1 MRRFALLLLAALAPA
16 LLLGAC
22 GSQEDAP
29 RAPARQATALP
40 GEGGRLVGGGTD
52 AFLAQVREL
61 RGTPIVVN
69 QWASWCGPC
78 KFEFPFFR
86 RLARKYDGRVAFLG
100 VNSQDN
106 RGDAARFL
114 RQNPVPF
121 PSFFD
126 PDVKIAREFKGGL
139 AWPTT
144 AFFDRRGMVV
154 QTHAGAYPSQ
164 AKLEEDIK
172 QFALGR

>member
-1 MRRFALLLLAALAPA
+1 MMRLTCASLLAALV
-16 LLLGAC
+16 LGLAAC
-22 GSQEDAP
+22 GSDEDAP
-29 RAPARQATALP
+29 AAPAKPATGLAS
-40 GEGGRLVGGGTD
+40 ERARLVGGGTD
-52 AFLAQVREL
+52 AYLAQVRRL

-86 RLARKYDGRVAFLG
+86 ALAGKYRGRVAFLG
-100 VNSQDN
+100 VDSQDS
-106 RGDAARFL
+106 RAEAEEFL
-114 RQNPVPF
+114 RENPVPF

-144 AFFDRRGMVV
+144 AFLDRRGMVV
-154 QTHAGAYPSQ
+154 NTHAGAYASQ
-164 AKLEEDIK
+164 AKLEADVREY
-172 QFALGR
+172 ALGS